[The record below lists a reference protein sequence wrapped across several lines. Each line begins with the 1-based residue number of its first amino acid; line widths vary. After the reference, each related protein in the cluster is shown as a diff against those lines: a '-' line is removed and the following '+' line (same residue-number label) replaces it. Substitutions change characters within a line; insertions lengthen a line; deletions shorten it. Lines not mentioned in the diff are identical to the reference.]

1 MGRVS
6 PAQEE
11 AGRGLLASGPA
22 WKHVA
27 FRVESS
33 ISHSVCEMGP
43 EGQGQ
48 HIKVSDQRWL
58 LQGEGTQGGDL
69 AATEEAAAG
78 PCAPFQLHWGSWRQP
93 VSLLLPLPMLF
104 LLPVVLFPSLPMP
117 ELKDMDSWWPPPN
130 NECVLPQVGGASP
143 SP

>member
-33 ISHSVCEMGP
+33 ISHSMCEMGP

-48 HIKVSDQRWL
+48 LIKVSDQRWL
-58 LQGEGTQGGDL
+58 LQGFGG
-69 AATEEAAAG
+69 
-78 PCAPFQLHWGSWRQP
+78 Q
-93 VSLLLPLPMLF
+93 
-104 LLPVVLFPSLPMP
+104 
-117 ELKDMDSWWPPPN
+117 
-130 NECVLPQVGGASP
+130 
-143 SP
+143 